1 MTSENSGKTNLISCG
16 KNWKEKYHGRIQE
29 PKSCAGGQERQKK
42 KLSVTDGQTDRPTD
56 RRIEW
61 VVRVACTRL
70 ITENVGKTLEVSYAK
85 KKKIWG
91 VFLVKMKMYFNPRNA
106 MTL

>member
-42 KLSVTDGQTDRPTD
+42 KVKRDRWTDRPTD
-56 RRIEW
+56 RP
-61 VVRVACTRL
+61 TD
-70 ITENVGKTLEVSYAK
+70 G
-85 KKKIWG
+85 
-91 VFLVKMKMYFNPRNA
+91 
-106 MTL
+106 